1 MAAATLLC
9 WCNSDLIIHG
19 SCSRLFVRNKVM
31 DSNQSTVKSRGSY
44 YAYQKQK
51 KFFVCAATEGS
62 AKSSKSEET
71 IPSWAKPDSDEP
83 PPWAKGEGK
92 ENSSKQNF
100 EVPFFVYLLASAIT
114 AIAAIGSIFEYV
126 NQRPVFGV
134 VNPDSIFYA
143 PLLGFFA
150 FTGIPFSAFLWF
162 KSVQAANKEAEEQDR
177 RDGYF

>member
-114 AIAAIGSIFEYV
+114 AIAAVS
-126 NQRPVFGV
+126 
-134 VNPDSIFYA
+134 S
-143 PLLGFFA
+143 
-150 FTGIPFSAFLWF
+150 
-162 KSVQAANKEAEEQDR
+162 
-177 RDGYF
+177 